1 MSGAI
6 VNRDRA
12 GSPALIKRAKPYG
25 IHLLGFRDSYIPYI
39 LLVHPIFRRHL
50 ETSMALTGI
59 LCGFRAL

>member
-25 IHLLGFRDSYIPYI
+25 INLLGFFATPTYHMFYSCIQCSEDI
-39 LLVHPIFRRHL
+39 
-50 ETSMALTGI
+50 
-59 LCGFRAL
+59 